1 MDSLSKNS
9 DGDGIPAVD
18 PANQPYRNRGV
29 GRLLQLLGVL
39 IGFFGMII
47 VFGSARYQ
55 EALDMVLI
63 GLFAIAGGYFLW
75 FRGTRI
81 RSVPGELLLL
91 EDRRAPV
98 VFIRSFGDE
107 QRSYSAK
114 SLFLLVWR
122 ALSDLKFENRYYQ
135 AGTSFWGPVM
145 QFQCNRLFSEI
156 GPFVAIG
163 RPGEK
168 IPGMGAA
175 RMYVPDDQWQSVV
188 SDLFGRSRLVVVQ
201 PGTTPG
207 LRWEIGQLRR
217 EVSPEKLLFVLPEK
231 EVEYQAFRSWIDRE
245 LPVVMPESMPS
256 SRFLAFDSEWK
267 PFAMGGYRMML
278 GTLEPYL
285 RQNGIHKSDFSWQ
298 YRLVYN
304 SWIFTLILTA
314 ALLVLLFGMVAV
326 LFP

>member
-1 MDSLSKNS
+1 MGSVSKNS
-9 DGDGIPAVD
+9 DGSRISGVVPAK
-18 PANQPYRNRGV
+18 QPYRHRGV
-29 GRLLQLLGVL
+29 GRLLQLLGAV
-39 IGFFGMII
+39 IGLLGII
-47 VFGSARYQ
+47 FVFGSARYE
-55 EALDMVLI
+55 EAFEMPLI
-63 GLFAIAGGYFLW
+63 GLSALAGGYYLW

-81 RSVPGELLLL
+81 RSVSGEQLMLD
-91 EDRRAPV
+91 DRRAPV

-114 SLFLLVWR
+114 SLFGLVWR
-122 ALSDLKFENRYYQ
+122 ALSDHKFVNRYFQ
-135 AGTSFWGPVM
+135 AGTSFWGPLM

-156 GPFVAIG
+156 GPFIAIG

-175 RMYVPDDQWQSVV
+175 RLYVPDDQWQSVV
-188 SDLFGRSRLVVVQ
+188 SDLFHRARLVVVQ

-207 LRWEIGQLRR
+207 LQWEIGQLRR
-217 EVSPEKLLFVLPEK
+217 EVTPEKLLFVLPER
-231 EVEYQAFRSWIDRE
+231 EQEYQAFRSWVDQE
-245 LPVVMPESMPS
+245 LPVALPESMPS
-256 SRFLAFDSEWK
+256 SRFLAFDSQWK

-285 RQNGIHKSDFSWQ
+285 RQNGIKKSDFSRQ

-304 SWIFTLILTA
+304 SWIFALILTVA
-314 ALLVLLFGMVAV
+314 FLVLVFGIVAV